1 MKDDVDYI
9 PGPVNDDDDVD
20 LGKGP
25 IAIEEPDNIQELYLI
40 SHDKSKR
47 LLIRRKKYNNGN
59 NGRYGLEMLQLRSFD
74 AGKKHDFSNTSAT
87 ENPGIYDGAIDTW
100 ACDYSKG
107 YVCKGESVGGAYA
120 NYRLPEDEDDGW
132 VELSAGD
139 VSIED
144 WDLEIYPLKDPSLAR
159 REPLYQQNPYV
170 RVSFTMKL
178 DKDSWQT
185 KISDEQRERYVLPLQ
200 TMFSFTPH
208 S

>member
-1 MKDDVDYI
+1 MDYVA
-9 PGPVNDDDDVD
+9 GPVNDDDDVD
-20 LGKGP
+20 LGQGP
-25 IAIEEPDNIQELYLI
+25 QAISQPGNVQELYLI
-40 SHDKSKR
+40 SHDKTKR
-47 LLIRRKKYNNGN
+47 LLIRRKKYGN
-59 NGRYGLEMLQLRSFD
+59 RYGLEMLQLRSFD
-74 AGKKHDFSNTSAT
+74 AGKKHNFAQTNAT
-87 ENPGIYDGAIDTW
+87 TNPGIYDGVIDTW

-107 YVCKGESVGGAYA
+107 YVCSGTSVGGAYV

-178 DKDSWQT
+178 DQDSWQT

>member
-1 MKDDVDYI
+1 MDYI

-74 AGKKHDFSNTSAT
+74 AGKQHNFSNTSAAD
-87 ENPGIYDGAIDTW
+87 NPGIYDGVIDTW

-107 YVCKGESVGGAYA
+107 YVCKGPSVGGAYA
-120 NYRLPEDEDDGW
+120 NYRLPQDEDDGW

-144 WDLEIYPLKDPSLAR
+144 WSLEIYPLKDPSLAR

-178 DKDSWQT
+178 DQDSWQT